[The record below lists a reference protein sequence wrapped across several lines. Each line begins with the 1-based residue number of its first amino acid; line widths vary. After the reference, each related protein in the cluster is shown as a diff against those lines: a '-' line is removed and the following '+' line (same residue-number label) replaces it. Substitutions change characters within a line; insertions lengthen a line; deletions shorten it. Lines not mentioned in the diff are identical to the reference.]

1 MGPKPRTPENNDLFR
16 QRLDEL
22 VNLSHPLV
30 QLAQHIDWSVFEHG
44 WVGFFPSH
52 RGRPATRPRL
62 VAGLLYLQHTFA
74 LSDEAVVWGWVE
86 NPYWQ
91 LFCGE
96 TWFQHQPPIDPSSLT
111 RWRQRIGAE
120 GMEWLLAQTIEAAA
134 SAKVIK
140 QHSLDKVIVDSTVQ
154 EKAIAYP
161 TDSKLLNRGRQQLV
175 QLVAE
180 TGITLRQNYNR
191 IAPKLAGQIAR
202 YAHAKQ
208 YRRMRSH
215 LKKLKTLVGRDWR
228 DVSRQLAQ
236 VPQHLKPKVT
246 DLLQKVERLL
256 KQQPQDNHK
265 LYSLHAP
272 EVECINKGKSRQ
284 PYEFGVK
291 VSVMTTHKEGLV
303 VGMRSLPGNPYDG
316 HTLHLALE
324 QAAVLMQQQPKE
336 VFVDL
341 GYRGATV
348 PAGVKVYHRK
358 LRRGITARL
367 KRDIRRR
374 SAIEPVIGHMKN
386 DGRLRRNWLQ
396 GTEGDAFHA
405 ILCGCGHNLRMILR
419 KLRLLLVLI
428 FLRLDWLPI
437 NDDRTNHRLAGAYA

>member
-215 LKKLKTLVGRDWR
+215 LKKLKTLVGRVWR

-256 KQQPQDNHK
+256 KQQPQDSHK

-324 QAAVLMQQQPKE
+324 QAAVLTQQQPKE

>member
-1 MGPKPRTPENNDLFR
+1 MRPKPRTPESND
-16 QRLDEL
+16 
-22 VNLSHPLV
+22 
-30 QLAQHIDWSVFEHG
+30 VF
-44 WVGFFPSH
+44 
-52 RGRPATRPRL
+52 
-62 VAGLLYLQHTFA
+62 
-74 LSDEAVVWGWVE
+74 
-86 NPYWQ
+86 
-91 LFCGE
+91 
-96 TWFQHQPPIDPSSLT
+96 
-111 RWRQRIGAE
+111 
-120 GMEWLLAQTIEAAA
+120 
-134 SAKVIK
+134 
-140 QHSLDKVIVDSTVQ
+140 
-154 EKAIAYP
+154 
-161 TDSKLLNRGRQQLV
+161 
-175 QLVAE
+175 
-180 TGITLRQNYNR
+180 
-191 IAPKLAGQIAR
+191 
-202 YAHAKQ
+202 
-208 YRRMRSH
+208 
-215 LKKLKTLVGRDWR
+215 
-228 DVSRQLAQ
+228 RQLAQ

-256 KQQPQDNHK
+256 KQQPQDSHK

-272 EVECINKGKSRQ
+272 EVECISKGKLRQ

-324 QAAVLMQQQPKE
+324 QAAVLTQQQPKE

-358 LRRGITARL
+358 LRRGITTRL

-386 DGRLRRNWLQ
+386 DGRLRRNWLK
-396 GTEGDAFHA
+396 GADGDAFHA

-428 FLRLDWLPI
+428 FLRLDWLPT

>member
-1 MGPKPRTPENNDLFR
+1 MGPKPRTPESNDLFR

-22 VNLSHPLV
+22 VNLRHPLV
-30 QLAQHIDWSVFEHG
+30 QLAQHIDWSALERE
-44 WVGFFPSH
+44 WNGFFPSH
-52 RGRPATRPRL
+52 RGRPATAPRQ

-74 LSDEAVVWGWVE
+74 LSDEEVVWGWVE

-96 TWFQHQPPIDPSSLT
+96 TWFQHNPPIDSSSLT

-120 GMEWLLAQTIEAAA
+120 GMEWLLAQTIKAAA

-175 QLVAE
+175 QLMAE
-180 TGITLRQNYNR
+180 AGMTLRQNYNR
-191 IAPKLAGQIAR
+191 VAPKLAGQIAR
-202 YAHAKQ
+202 YAHARQ
-208 YRRMRSH
+208 YQRMRSH
-215 LKKLKTLVGRDWR
+215 LKKLKTLVGRVWR
-228 DVSRQLAQ
+228 DVSRQLAG

-246 DLLQKVERLL
+246 DLLHKVERLL
-256 KQQPQDNHK
+256 KQQPQDSHK

-291 VSVMTTHKEGLV
+291 VSVTTTHKEGLV

-324 QAAVLMQQQPKE
+324 QTAILTQRQPQE

-348 PAGVKVYHRK
+348 PTGIKVYHRK

-374 SAIEPVIGHMKN
+374 SAIEPAIGHMKN
-386 DGRLRRNWLQ
+386 DGRLRRNWLK

-405 ILCGCGHNLRMILR
+405 MLCGCGHNLRMILR
-419 KLRLLLVLI
+419 KLRLLLVFISMQLHRP
-428 FLRLDWLPI
+428 LM
-437 NDDRTNHRLAGAYA
+437 NDDATNHHLTHAYV

>member
-208 YRRMRSH
+208 YRRMRNH
-215 LKKLKTLVGRDWR
+215 VKKLKTLVGRDWR

-428 FLRLDWLPI
+428 FLCLDWLPI

>member
-30 QLAQHIDWSVFEHG
+30 QLAQHIDWSVFEDG

-120 GMEWLLAQTIEAAA
+120 GMEWLLAQTIEAAV

-180 TGITLRQNYNR
+180 SGITLRQNYNR

-215 LKKLKTLVGRDWR
+215 LKKLKTLVGRVWR
-228 DVSRQLAQ
+228 DVFRQLAQ
-236 VPQHLKPKVT
+236 VPQQLKPKVT

-256 KQQPQDNHK
+256 KQQPQDSHK

-272 EVECINKGKSRQ
+272 EVECISKGKLRQ

-324 QAAVLMQQQPKE
+324 QAAVLTQQQPKE

-358 LRRGITARL
+358 LRRGITTRL

-428 FLRLDWLPI
+428 FLRLDWPSI

>member
-208 YRRMRSH
+208 YRRMRNH
-215 LKKLKTLVGRDWR
+215 LKKLKTLVGRVWR

-396 GTEGDAFHA
+396 GTEGDAFYA

>member
-120 GMEWLLAQTIEAAA
+120 GMEWLLAQTIEAAV

-208 YRRMRSH
+208 YRRMRNH
-215 LKKLKTLVGRDWR
+215 LKKLKTLVGRVWR

-256 KQQPQDNHK
+256 KQQPQDSHK

-272 EVECINKGKSRQ
+272 EVECISKGKLRQ

-324 QAAVLMQQQPKE
+324 QAAVLTQQQPKE

>member
-30 QLAQHIDWSVFEHG
+30 QLAQHIDWSVFEDG

-215 LKKLKTLVGRDWR
+215 LKKLKTLVGRVWR

-358 LRRGITARL
+358 LRCGITARL

>member
-120 GMEWLLAQTIEAAA
+120 GMEWLLAQTIEAAV

-208 YRRMRSH
+208 YRRMRNH
-215 LKKLKTLVGRDWR
+215 LKKLKTLVGRVWR

>member
-208 YRRMRSH
+208 YRRMRNH
-215 LKKLKTLVGRDWR
+215 LKKLKTLVGRVWR

-358 LRRGITARL
+358 LRRG
-367 KRDIRRR
+367 
-374 SAIEPVIGHMKN
+374 
-386 DGRLRRNWLQ
+386 
-396 GTEGDAFHA
+396 
-405 ILCGCGHNLRMILR
+405 
-419 KLRLLLVLI
+419 
-428 FLRLDWLPI
+428 
-437 NDDRTNHRLAGAYA
+437 

>member
-215 LKKLKTLVGRDWR
+215 LKKLKTLVGRVWR

-246 DLLQKVERLL
+246 DLLRKVERLL

-324 QAAVLMQQQPKE
+324 QAAVLTQQQPKE

>member
-86 NPYWQ
+86 NPYWH

-208 YRRMRSH
+208 YRRMRNH
-215 LKKLKTLVGRDWR
+215 LKKLKTLVGRVWR

>member
-30 QLAQHIDWSVFEHG
+30 QLAQHIDWSVFEDG
-44 WVGFFPSH
+44 WIGFFPSH

-111 RWRQRIGAE
+111 RWRQRIGTE

-215 LKKLKTLVGRDWR
+215 LKKLKTLVGRVWR

-256 KQQPQDNHK
+256 KQQPQDSHK

-324 QAAVLMQQQPKE
+324 QAAVLTQQQPKE

-396 GTEGDAFHA
+396 GTAGDAFHA

-428 FLRLDWLPI
+428 FLRLDWPPI
-437 NDDRTNHRLAGAYA
+437 NDDRTNHRLDGAYA

>member
-120 GMEWLLAQTIEAAA
+120 GMEWLLAQTIEAAV

-175 QLVAE
+175 QLVAKA
-180 TGITLRQNYNR
+180 GITLRQNYNR

-215 LKKLKTLVGRDWR
+215 LKKLKTLVGRVWR

-256 KQQPQDNHK
+256 KQQPQDSHK

-428 FLRLDWLPI
+428 FLCLDWLPI

>member
-30 QLAQHIDWSVFEHG
+30 QLAQHIDWSVFEDG
-44 WVGFFPSH
+44 WGGFFPSH

-215 LKKLKTLVGRDWR
+215 LKKLKTLVGRVWR

>member
-1 MGPKPRTPENNDLFR
+1 M
-16 QRLDEL
+16 
-22 VNLSHPLV
+22 
-30 QLAQHIDWSVFEHG
+30 QLAQHIDWSVFEDG
-44 WVGFFPSH
+44 WGGFFPSH

-120 GMEWLLAQTIEAAA
+120 GMEWLLAQTIEAAV

-180 TGITLRQNYNR
+180 AGITLRQNYNR

-215 LKKLKTLVGRDWR
+215 LKKLKTLVGRVWR
-228 DVSRQLAQ
+228 DVFRQLAQ
-236 VPQHLKPKVT
+236 VPQQLKPKVT

-256 KQQPQDNHK
+256 KQQPQDSHK

-272 EVECINKGKSRQ
+272 EVECISKGKLRQ

-324 QAAVLMQQQPKE
+324 QAAVLTQQQPKE

-428 FLRLDWLPI
+428 FLRLDWLPT